1 MTGDIHAGDIVEI
14 LRSDGKFLGLG
25 FCNPHSLI
33 AARFLT
39 KERESIDFGFF
50 ERRITD
56 ALNLRTRVYPDA
68 KSFRL
73 VHGESD
79 FLPGLIVDKYNECFA
94 IQTLCYG
101 MDLVQALICDVLE
114 QLFHPKGIVER
125 NETPLR
131 RLEGL
136 PQRSGILRGDIRPTV
151 VDDGQL
157 RYKVDVLH
165 GQKTGYYLDQRENRK
180 LIRRFAK
187 DCRVLDCFCYE
198 GGFALNAASA
208 GARGVIAIDEST
220 AAIRV
225 AEENALMNHLAS
237 VCHFEVGNVFERLK
251 QLLAAEEQFDMIIL
265 DPPSFTKSKKNIL
278 AAKKGYREIN
288 TDALRLL
295 KRGGILATA
304 SCSYHIEQTTFLDV
318 IFESAQKAGRLLR
331 MLEWRGASPDHPIL
345 LAMPETSYLKFG
357 VFVVE

>member
-1 MTGDIHAGDIVEI
+1 ME
-14 LRSDGKFLGLG
+14 
-25 FCNPHSLI
+25 
-33 AARFLT
+33 
-39 KERESIDFGFF
+39 E
-50 ERRITD
+50 
-56 ALNLRTRVYPDA
+56 
-68 KSFRL
+68 
-73 VHGESD
+73 
-79 FLPGLIVDKYNECFA
+79 
-94 IQTLCYG
+94 
-101 MDLVQALICDVLE
+101 
-114 QLFHPKGIVER
+114 
-125 NETPLR
+125 
-131 RLEGL
+131 L
-136 PQRSGILRGDIRPTV
+136 PQRSGILRGDIRPIV

-157 RYKVDVLH
+157 LYKVDVLH
-165 GQKTGYYLDQRENRK
+165 GQKTGFYLDQSENRK

-208 GARGVIAIDEST
+208 GAREVIGIDEST

-237 VCHFEVGNVFERLK
+237 VCHFEVGNVFDRLK
-251 QLLAAEEQFDMIIL
+251 QLLAAEQRFDMVIL
-265 DPPSFTKSKKNIL
+265 DPPSFTKSKKNIP

-295 KRGGILATA
+295 KGGGILAAA
-304 SCSYHIEQTTFLDV
+304 SCSYHIEQTTFLDI

-345 LAMPETSYLKFG
+345 LAMPETNYLKFG

>member
-1 MTGDIHAGDIVEI
+1 MRDQALFFFQNASTNMTKQIILKKHEERRVVSGHQWVFSNEIQKMTGDIHAGDIVEI
-14 LRSDGKFLGLG
+14 LRSDGKSLGLG

-39 KERESIDFGFF
+39 KERESVDFGFF

-101 MDLVQALICDVLE
+101 MDLVQPLICDVLE

-131 RLEGL
+131 RLEEL
-136 PQRSGILRGDIRPTV
+136 PQRSGILRGDIRPIV

-157 RYKVDVLH
+157 LYKVDVLH
-165 GQKTGYYLDQRENRK
+165 GQKTGFYLDQSENRK

-208 GARGVIAIDEST
+208 GAREVIGIDEST

-237 VCHFEVGNVFERLK
+237 VCHFEVGNVFDRLK
-251 QLLAAEEQFDMIIL
+251 QLLAAEQRFDMVIL
-265 DPPSFTKSKKNIL
+265 DPPSFTKSKKNIP
-278 AAKKGYREIN
+278 AAKKGTEKSTPMR
-288 TDALRLL
+288 
-295 KRGGILATA
+295 
-304 SCSYHIEQTTFLDV
+304 
-318 IFESAQKAGRLLR
+318 
-331 MLEWRGASPDHPIL
+331 
-345 LAMPETSYLKFG
+345 
-357 VFVVE
+357 